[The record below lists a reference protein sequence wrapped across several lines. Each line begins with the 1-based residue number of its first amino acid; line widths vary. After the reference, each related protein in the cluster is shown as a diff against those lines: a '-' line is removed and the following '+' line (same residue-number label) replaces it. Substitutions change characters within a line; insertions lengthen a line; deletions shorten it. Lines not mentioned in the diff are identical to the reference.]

1 MIGPIGAISEPSQ
14 TPWCRSHSLPSG
26 GILLFCAPAA
36 AHANFLSLLGRGAW
50 DCEASIDA
58 VGWTSRDGRHRKFCG
73 GNWLCG
79 WVVGLA
85 QSNEGTRHWKSA
97 ERRRAMCVCTWAR
110 LRRKKTTPAAAHSRR
125 IATKPRL
132 SGIKRPRAPS
142 KLGCKNEDTLNFGA
156 LGPVRDIIRKAGF

>member
-97 ERRRAMCVCTWAR
+97 ERRRAMCYAR
-110 LRRKKTTPAAAHSRR
+110 GRGASEEDHASGRSQPPYRHQAAAIRHQ
-125 IATKPRL
+125 APT
-132 SGIKRPRAPS
+132 RAF
-142 KLGCKNEDTLNFGA
+142 E
-156 LGPVRDIIRKAGF
+156 AGVQK